1 MTSIIR
7 KSALLLAMTMGVSEV
22 FAAGNTPIITFTTS
36 LYELAGDQNT
46 FSFRLGSSKETTV
59 EVDFGNGKQKVT
71 VKPTSI
77 ADGAVKATSVS
88 GSVTADATVRVYGD
102 ASLIDY
108 LDLEGCYATTADF
121 TTLTNLDVLNL
132 NHNQLGSVNLDPFT
146 KLRALY
152 VSDNPFDVAPLKIGT
167 PKPDLAIL
175 EMEAIDHL
183 DPSFDLTQYP
193 AMQSF
198 DAFACRSLS
207 YLDPTKCPELLRISA
222 DVTRISSIDVSKNPK
237 LLILNVSDTYVENV
251 DVTNNPYLQELYCGH
266 AGSWGWGHN
275 LTSLDVTN
283 NPKLIR
289 LYCNGNALTDL
300 DISKNISLQ
309 SLNCSRNQL
318 TTIDIS
324 NNPDIDALNVAYNNL
339 DYVTLPAERETFLEY
354 YYLQNQFPID
364 RSYKEGTSI
373 DFSAKVNRPNS
384 TTTAT
389 LYYYHEDAPLDPTP
403 VATSDYSYSNGVIT
417 LKKAL
422 SDSVYVEFHNSAL
435 PAYNL
440 KTAKF
445 MVKSTADFG
454 KPSPVVKIKSNGIGN
469 PLKMKIGVGGA
480 TQSSPVTFMVDAGD
494 GTLQNFTATGSS
506 LPASDNVSVT
516 GGSEVTVYMPEGSD
530 ISALA
535 IDGYPMKSI
544 DLSQARSLHTL
555 KINSTGIQ
563 SIDLTWNRCLRELNL
578 SHNLLTSLDLT
589 GANGGYGKNVLSYL
603 DASYNSLASF
613 TVPDMSTLYTLNL
626 SNNKL
631 TEIALHAASNISVMN
646 LSNNLLEA
654 VDLEDMEAIA
664 TLDVSHN
671 NLTALPIASY
681 NPLVYLDLSYNNIAM
696 PNLPST
702 KRVAS
707 YIYAP
712 QSEILLPELAPTV
725 NLTSQWLDRDGKK
738 TVYTWRSAADN
749 SVIPASKISQRDGVS
764 IFEDASIGNVYCEIS
779 HPLFPAFA
787 ANPMRTSVIKAAERP
802 TNAVATWTP
811 TESVD
816 CGLIMTSTKPNTA
829 VYIDWEG
836 NGYLEQYVLTNETY
850 TIFKCASKADVEARL
865 YSYSPSG
872 DLGVFSID
880 GVKLSKIDVSKLTDL
895 FALTV
900 ANAALT
906 PDKVVWPESS
916 LEELNVNGNNFT
928 NLEFAKAYPEL
939 RMLKVS
945 KNQLNAIDLTGF
957 DKLQSFTGDYNG
969 AKSVKFG
976 SPMLWDLSL
985 SYNDLTEI
993 DFTGAENLEQA
1004 FLSSNLLSSIDMSKT
1019 PKLNVLFIDSN
1030 CFTFQ
1035 SLPKT
1040 SEVKYVYRYSPQ
1052 AVVEV
1057 EPEGVTVDLSSQ
1069 AVVDG
1074 VATDYRWFIGEPY
1087 YDENGD
1093 LAGDELSQPS
1103 QVSVADGVS
1112 TFNVNVSGAL
1122 CVMLNSLFPDLPL
1135 CSSFID
1141 ITEDGIGEVETADRN
1156 ISVVVDGS
1164 SIIVGGAEGMRCRLF
1179 DLSGRLMGGANGDN
1193 LGEAR
1198 FDGVAPGV
1206 YLVSV
1211 GGVTAKVLVK

>member
-289 LYCNGNALTDL
+289 LYCNGNALTSL
-300 DISKNISLQ
+300 DISKNIALQ
-309 SLNCSRNQL
+309 ALNCSLNQL
-318 TTIDIS
+318 TSIDIS
-324 NNPDIDALNVAYNNL
+324 GNPDIDVLNVAYNNL

-354 YYLQNQFPID
+354 YYLQNQFPVE

-454 KPSPVVKIKSNGIGN
+454 KPSPVVKIKSNGSGN
-469 PLKMKIGVGGA
+469 PLKMKVGVSNA
-480 TQSSPVTFMVDAGD
+480 TQSAPVTFMVDAGD
-494 GTLQNFTATGSS
+494 GTMQNFTANGSE
-506 LPASDNVSVT
+506 LPGADNVTVT
-516 GGSEVTVYMPEGSD
+516 GGAEVTVYMPEGSD
-530 ISALA
+530 ITALA

-544 DLSQARSLHTL
+544 DLDQARSLSAL
-555 KINSTGIQ
+555 KLNSTGLQ
-563 SIDLTWNRCLRELNL
+563 TIDLTWNRCLRDLDL
-578 SHNLLTSLDLT
+578 SHNMLKTLDLT

-631 TEIALHAASNISVMN
+631 TEISLHAASNISVMN

-681 NPLVYLDLSYNNIAM
+681 NPLVYLDLSYNNIAI

-702 KRVAS
+702 ERVAS
-707 YIYAP
+707 YVYAP

-725 NLTSQWLDRDGKK
+725 NLRSQWLDENGKK
-738 TVYTWRSAADN
+738 TVYTWRSASDN
-749 SVIPASKISQRDGVS
+749 SVIPASKVSQRDGVS
-764 IFEDASIGNVYCEIS
+764 IFEDASIGKVYCEIS

-787 ANPMRTSVIKAAERP
+787 TNPTRTSVITAAERP
-802 TNAVATWTP
+802 TNAVASWTP
-811 TESVD
+811 TETTN

-829 VYIDWEG
+829 VYVDWEG
-836 NGYLEQYVLTNETY
+836 NGYLEQYVLTDATY
-850 TIFKCASKADVEARL
+850 TVFECQAHAGVDTRL
-865 YSYSPSG
+865 YSYSPTG
-872 DLGVFSID
+872 DLRVFSLNSL
-880 GVKLSKIDVSKLTDL
+880 GLSKIDVSKLTDL
-895 FALTV
+895 TALTV
-900 ANAALT
+900 ADAGLT
-906 PDKVVWPESS
+906 ADNIVWPQAS
-916 LEELNVNGNNFT
+916 LEEINVNGNSFT
-928 NLEFAKAYPEL
+928 NLDFAKSYPDL
-939 RMLKVS
+939 RMLRVNHNKLE
-945 KNQLNAIDLTGF
+945 NIELDGF
-957 DKLQSFTGDYNG
+957 NKLQSFAADYNG
-969 AKSVKFG
+969 AKSVKFNC
-976 SPMLWDLSL
+976 PLLWDLSL
-985 SYNDLTEI
+985 SFNDLTEI
-993 DFTGAENLEQA
+993 DFTGAEALEQA
-1004 FLSSNLLSSIDMSKT
+1004 ILSSNLLSAIDLSKT

-1052 AVVEV
+1052 AVMEV

-1074 VATDYRWFIGEPY
+1074 VATDYRWFIGVPH

-1093 LAGDELSQPS
+1093 LAGEELAQPE
-1103 QVSVADGVS
+1103 QVSVADGIS
-1112 TFNVNVSGAL
+1112 TFNVNVNGAM

-1141 ITEDGIGEVETADRN
+1141 ITEAGIGEVETADRN

-1164 SIIVGGAEGMRCRLF
+1164 SIVVSGVDGLRCRLF
-1179 DLSGRLMGGANGDN
+1179 DLSGRLMGGANGDSV
-1193 LGEAR
+1193 GQAR

-1211 GGVTAKVLVK
+1211 GNVTAKVLVK

>member
-1 MTSIIR
+1 MTKHLRPAAVWI
-7 KSALLLAMTMGVSEV
+7 AL
-22 FAAGNTPIITFTTS
+22 AAGAFGSSAADNSPIITFTTS
-36 LYELAGDQNT
+36 IYELNGDANAL
-46 FSFRLGSSKETTV
+46 SFRIGSSEKTTV
-59 EVDFGNGKQKVT
+59 EVDFGYGKQKVT
-71 VKPTSI
+71 VNPVTIS
-77 ADGAVKATSVS
+77 DGAINATILS
-88 GSVTADATVRVYGD
+88 GSVNSDATVKVYGE

-121 TTLTNLDVLNL
+121 ATLTNLDVLNL

-146 KLRALY
+146 KLTALY

-167 PKPDLAIL
+167 PKPNLTIL

-183 DPSFDLTQYP
+183 DQSFDLTQYP
-193 AMQSF
+193 AMKSF
-198 DAFACRSLS
+198 DAFACRSLAK
-207 YLDPTKCPELLRISA
+207 LDPTNCPELLRISV

-237 LLILNVSDTYVENV
+237 LLILNVSDTYVDKV

-275 LTSLDVTN
+275 LTSLDVTK

-289 LYCNGNALTDL
+289 LYCNGNALTSL
-300 DISKNISLQ
+300 DISKNIALQ
-309 SLNCSRNQL
+309 ALNCSLNQL
-318 TTIDIS
+318 TSIDIS
-324 NNPDIDALNVAYNNL
+324 GNPDIDALNVANNNL

-354 YYLQNQFPID
+354 YYQQNPFPVE
-364 RSYKEGTSI
+364 RSYKEGATL

-384 TTTAT
+384 TTTAS

-403 VATSDYSYSNGVIT
+403 VAASDYSYSNGVVT

-440 KTAKF
+440 RTGKF
-445 MVKSTADFG
+445 MVKSAADFG
-454 KPSPVVKIKSNGIGN
+454 KPSPVVKIKSNGSGN
-469 PLKMKIGVGGA
+469 PLKMKVGVSNA
-480 TQSSPVTFMVDAGD
+480 TQSAPVNFMVDAGN
-494 GTLQNFTATGSS
+494 GTMQNFTATGSA
-506 LPASDNVSVT
+506 LPAADNVTVT
-516 GGSEVTVYMPEGSD
+516 GGAEVTVNMPEGSD
-530 ISALA
+530 ITALA

-544 DLSQARSLHTL
+544 DLDQARSLQTL
-555 KINSTGIQ
+555 KLNSTGLQ
-563 SIDLTWNRCLRELNL
+563 SIDLTWNRCLRELDL
-578 SHNLLTSLDLT
+578 SHNMLKTLDLA
-589 GANGGYGKNVLSYL
+589 GANGYGKNVLSHL
-603 DASYNSLASF
+603 DASYNSLTSF
-613 TVPDMSTLYTLNL
+613 SDPDLSTLYTLNL

-631 TEIALHAASNISVMN
+631 TEIALDLASNISVMD

-654 VDLEDMEAIA
+654 VDLEDLESIA

-671 NLTALPIASY
+671 KLTALPIASY
-681 NPLVYLDLSYNNIAM
+681 NPLVSLDLSYNNIAI

-702 KRVAS
+702 ERVAT

-787 ANPMRTSVIKAAERP
+787 ANPTRTSVIKAAERP

-850 TIFKCASKADVEARL
+850 TIFKCASKAGVEARL

-872 DLGVFSID
+872 DLGVFSLD

-916 LEELNVNGNNFT
+916 LTELNVNGNNFT

-976 SPMLWDLSL
+976 CPLLWDLSL

-1004 FLSSNLLSSIDMSKT
+1004 VLSSNLLSSIDLSKT

-1040 SEVKYVYRYSPQ
+1040 SEIKYVYRYSPQ

-1074 VATDYRWFIGEPY
+1074 VATDYRWFIGVPY

-1141 ITEDGIGEVETADRN
+1141 ITEAGIGEVETADRN

-1164 SIIVGGAEGMRCRLF
+1164 SIVVSGAEGMRCRLF

>member
-175 EMEAIDHL
+175 QMEAIDHL

-1093 LAGDELSQPS
+1093 LAGDELSQPR

>member
-289 LYCNGNALTDL
+289 LYCNGNALTSL
-300 DISKNISLQ
+300 DISKNIALQ
-309 SLNCSRNQL
+309 ALNCSLNQL
-318 TTIDIS
+318 TSIDIS
-324 NNPDIDALNVAYNNL
+324 GNPDIDVLYIANNNL
-339 DYVTLPAERETFLEY
+339 DFVTLPAERETFLEY
-354 YYLQNQFPID
+354 YYRQNPFPVE
-364 RSYKEGTSI
+364 RSYKEGATL

-384 TTTAT
+384 TTTAS

-403 VATSDYSYSNGVIT
+403 VAASDYSYSNGVVT

-440 KTAKF
+440 RTGKF
-445 MVKSTADFG
+445 MVKTAADFG
-454 KPSPVVKIKSNGIGN
+454 KPSPVVKIKSNGSGN
-469 PLKMKIGVGGA
+469 PLKMKVGVSNA
-480 TQSSPVTFMVDAGD
+480 TQSAPVTFMVDVGD
-494 GTLQNFTATGSS
+494 GTMQNFTANGSE
-506 LPASDNVSVT
+506 LPGADNVTVT
-516 GGSEVTVYMPEGSD
+516 GGAEVTVYMPEGSD
-530 ISALA
+530 ITALA

-544 DLSQARSLHTL
+544 DLDQARSLSAL
-555 KINSTGIQ
+555 KLNSTGLQ
-563 SIDLTWNRCLRELNL
+563 TIDLTWNRCLRELNL

-631 TEIALHAASNISVMN
+631 TEISLHAASNISVMN

-712 QSEILLPELAPTV
+712 QSEVLLPELAPTV
-725 NLTSQWLDRDGKK
+725 NLTSQWLDENGKK

-787 ANPMRTSVIKAAERP
+787 ANPTRTSVIKAAERP

-850 TIFKCASKADVEARL
+850 TIFKCASKAGVEARL

-872 DLGVFSID
+872 DLGVFSLD

-895 FALTV
+895 FALKV

-1093 LAGDELSQPS
+1093 LAGDELSQPR

-1141 ITEDGIGEVETADRN
+1141 ITEAGIGEVETADRN

-1164 SIIVGGAEGMRCRLF
+1164 SIVVSGVDGLRCRLF
-1179 DLSGRLMGGANGDN
+1179 DLSGRLMGGANGDSV
-1193 LGEAR
+1193 GQAR

>member
-175 EMEAIDHL
+175 EMEAIDYL

-289 LYCNGNALTDL
+289 LYCNGNALTSL
-300 DISKNISLQ
+300 DISKNIALQ
-309 SLNCSRNQL
+309 ALNCSLNQL
-318 TTIDIS
+318 TSIDIS
-324 NNPDIDALNVAYNNL
+324 GNPDIDALNVAYNNL

-354 YYLQNQFPID
+354 YYRQNPFPVE
-364 RSYKEGTSI
+364 RSYKEGATL

-384 TTTAT
+384 TTTAS

-445 MVKSTADFG
+445 MVKSTADFR
-454 KPSPVVKIKSNGIGN
+454 KPSPVVKIKSNGSGN
-469 PLKMKIGVGGA
+469 PLKMKVGVSNA
-480 TQSSPVTFMVDAGD
+480 TQSAPVTFMVDAGD
-494 GTLQNFTATGSS
+494 GTMQNFTANGSE
-506 LPASDNVSVT
+506 LPGADNVTVT
-516 GGSEVTVYMPEGSD
+516 GGAEVTVYMPEGSD
-530 ISALA
+530 ITALA

-544 DLSQARSLHTL
+544 DLDQARSLSAL
-555 KINSTGIQ
+555 KLNSTGLQ
-563 SIDLTWNRCLRELNL
+563 TIDLTWNRCLRDLNL

-631 TEIALHAASNISVMN
+631 TEISLHAASNISVMN

-712 QSEILLPELAPTV
+712 QSEVLLPELAPTV
-725 NLTSQWLDRDGKK
+725 NLTSQWLDENGKK

-787 ANPMRTSVIKAAERP
+787 ANPTRTSVIKAAERP

-850 TIFKCASKADVEARL
+850 TIFKCASKAGVEARL

-872 DLGVFSID
+872 DLGVFSLD

-1093 LAGDELSQPS
+1093 LAGDELSQPR

>member
-1093 LAGDELSQPS
+1093 LAGDELSQPR

>member
-22 FAAGNTPIITFTTS
+22 FAADNTPIITFTTS

-289 LYCNGNALTDL
+289 LYCNGNALTSL
-300 DISKNISLQ
+300 DISKNIALQ
-309 SLNCSRNQL
+309 ALNCSLNQL
-318 TTIDIS
+318 TSIDIS
-324 NNPDIDALNVAYNNL
+324 GNPDIDALNVAYNNL
-339 DYVTLPAERETFLEY
+339 DFVTLPAERETFLEY
-354 YYLQNQFPID
+354 YYRQNPFPVE
-364 RSYKEGTSI
+364 RSYKEGATL

-440 KTAKF
+440 RTGKF
-445 MVKSTADFG
+445 MVKTAADFG
-454 KPSPVVKIKSNGIGN
+454 KPSPVVKIKSNGSGN
-469 PLKMKIGVGGA
+469 PLKMKVGVSNA
-480 TQSSPVTFMVDAGD
+480 TQSAPVTFMVDAGD
-494 GTLQNFTATGSS
+494 GTMQNFTANGSE
-506 LPASDNVSVT
+506 LPGADNVTVT
-516 GGSEVTVYMPEGSD
+516 GGAEVAVYMPEGSD
-530 ISALA
+530 ITALA

-544 DLSQARSLHTL
+544 DLDQARSLSAL
-555 KINSTGIQ
+555 KLNSTGLQ
-563 SIDLTWNRCLRELNL
+563 TIDLTWNRCLRELNL

-712 QSEILLPELAPTV
+712 QSEVLMPELAPTV

-738 TVYTWRSAADN
+738 TVYTWRSASDN

-787 ANPMRTSVIKAAERP
+787 ANPTRTSVIKAAERP

-850 TIFKCASKADVEARL
+850 TIFKCASKAGVEARL

-872 DLGVFSID
+872 DLGVFSLD

-1093 LAGDELSQPS
+1093 LAGDELSQPR

-1164 SIIVGGAEGMRCRLF
+1164 SIVVSGVDGLRCRLF
-1179 DLSGRLMGGANGDN
+1179 DLSGRLMGGANGDSV
-1193 LGEAR
+1193 GQAR

>member
-289 LYCNGNALTDL
+289 LYCNGNALTSL
-300 DISKNISLQ
+300 DISKNIALQ
-309 SLNCSRNQL
+309 ALNCSLNQL
-318 TTIDIS
+318 TSIDIS
-324 NNPDIDALNVAYNNL
+324 GNPDIDVLYIANNNL
-339 DYVTLPAERETFLEY
+339 DFVTLPAERETFLEY
-354 YYLQNQFPID
+354 YYQQNPFPVE
-364 RSYKEGTSI
+364 RSYKEGATL

-384 TTTAT
+384 TTTAS

-403 VATSDYSYSNGVIT
+403 VAASDYSYSNGVVT

-435 PAYNL
+435 PAYNIR
-440 KTAKF
+440 TGKF
-445 MVKSTADFG
+445 MVKTAADFG
-454 KPSPVVKIKSNGIGN
+454 KPSPVVKIKSNGSGN
-469 PLKMKIGVGGA
+469 PLKMKVGVSNA
-480 TQSSPVTFMVDAGD
+480 TQSAPVTFMVDAGD
-494 GTLQNFTATGSS
+494 GTMQNFTANGSE
-506 LPASDNVSVT
+506 LPGADNVTVT
-516 GGSEVTVYMPEGSD
+516 GGAEVTVYMPEGSD
-530 ISALA
+530 ITALA

-544 DLSQARSLHTL
+544 DLDQARSLSAL
-555 KINSTGIQ
+555 KLNSTGLQ
-563 SIDLTWNRCLRELNL
+563 TIDLTWNRCLRDLDL
-578 SHNLLTSLDLT
+578 SHNMLKTLDLT

-631 TEIALHAASNISVMN
+631 TEISLHAASNISVMN

-681 NPLVYLDLSYNNIAM
+681 NPLVSLDLSYNNIAI

-702 KRVAS
+702 ERVAS
-707 YIYAP
+707 YVYAP

-725 NLTSQWLDRDGKK
+725 NLRSQWLDENGKK
-738 TVYTWRSAADN
+738 TVYTWRSASDN
-749 SVIPASKISQRDGVS
+749 SVIPASKVSQRDGVS

-787 ANPMRTSVIKAAERP
+787 ANPTRTSVIKAAERP

-850 TIFKCASKADVEARL
+850 TIFKCASKAGVEARL

-872 DLGVFSID
+872 DLAVFSLD

-1093 LAGDELSQPS
+1093 LAGDELSQPR

>member
-289 LYCNGNALTDL
+289 LYCNGNALTSL
-300 DISKNISLQ
+300 DISKNIALQ
-309 SLNCSRNQL
+309 ALNCSLNQL
-318 TTIDIS
+318 TSIDIS
-324 NNPDIDALNVAYNNL
+324 GNPDIDVLYIANNNL
-339 DYVTLPAERETFLEY
+339 DFVTLPAERETFLEY
-354 YYLQNQFPID
+354 YYRQNPFPVE
-364 RSYKEGTSI
+364 RSYKEGATL

-384 TTTAT
+384 TTTAS

-403 VATSDYSYSNGVIT
+403 VAASDYSYSNGVVT

-440 KTAKF
+440 RTGKF
-445 MVKSTADFG
+445 MVKTAADFG
-454 KPSPVVKIKSNGIGN
+454 KPSPVVKIKSNGSGN
-469 PLKMKIGVGGA
+469 PLKMKVGVSNA
-480 TQSSPVTFMVDAGD
+480 TQSAPVTFMVDAGD
-494 GTLQNFTATGSS
+494 GTMQNFTANGSE
-506 LPASDNVSVT
+506 LPGADNVTVT
-516 GGSEVTVYMPEGSD
+516 GGAEVTVYMPEGSD
-530 ISALA
+530 ITALA

-544 DLSQARSLHTL
+544 DLDQARSLSAL
-555 KINSTGIQ
+555 KLNSTGLQ
-563 SIDLTWNRCLRELNL
+563 TIDLTWNRCLRELNL

-631 TEIALHAASNISVMN
+631 TEISLHAASNISVMN

-707 YIYAP
+707 YVYAP

-725 NLTSQWLDRDGKK
+725 NLTSQWLDENGKK
-738 TVYTWRSAADN
+738 TVYTWRSASDN

-787 ANPMRTSVIKAAERP
+787 ANPTRTSVIKAAERP

-850 TIFKCASKADVEARL
+850 TIFKCASKAGVEARL

-872 DLGVFSID
+872 DLGVFSLD

-1093 LAGDELSQPS
+1093 LAGDELSQPR

>member
-289 LYCNGNALTDL
+289 LYCNGNALTSL
-300 DISKNISLQ
+300 DISKNIALQ
-309 SLNCSRNQL
+309 ALNCSLNQL
-318 TTIDIS
+318 TSIDIS
-324 NNPDIDALNVAYNNL
+324 GNPDIDVLYIANNNL
-339 DYVTLPAERETFLEY
+339 DFVTLPAERETFLEY
-354 YYLQNQFPID
+354 YYRQNPFPVE

-403 VATSDYSYSNGVIT
+403 VAASDYSYSNGVVT

-440 KTAKF
+440 RTGKF
-445 MVKSTADFG
+445 MVKTAADFG
-454 KPSPVVKIKSNGIGN
+454 KPSPVVKIKSNGSGN
-469 PLKMKIGVGGA
+469 PLKMKVGVSNA
-480 TQSSPVTFMVDAGD
+480 TQSAPVTFMVDAGD
-494 GTLQNFTATGSS
+494 GTMQNFTANGSE
-506 LPASDNVSVT
+506 LPGADNVTVT
-516 GGSEVTVYMPEGSD
+516 GGAEVTVYMPEGCD
-530 ISALA
+530 ITALA

-544 DLSQARSLHTL
+544 DLDQARSLSAL
-555 KINSTGIQ
+555 KLNSTGLQ
-563 SIDLTWNRCLRELNL
+563 TIDLTWNRCLRELNL

-702 KRVAS
+702 KRVAT

-725 NLTSQWLDRDGKK
+725 NLKSQWLDRDGKK

-749 SVIPASKISQRDGVS
+749 SVIPASKISQHDGVS

-957 DKLQSFTGDYNG
+957 DKLQSFMGDYNG

>member
-22 FAAGNTPIITFTTS
+22 FAADNTPIITFTTS

-289 LYCNGNALTDL
+289 LYCNGNALTSL
-300 DISKNISLQ
+300 DISKNIALQ
-309 SLNCSRNQL
+309 ALNCSLNQL
-318 TTIDIS
+318 TSIDIS
-324 NNPDIDALNVAYNNL
+324 GNPDIDVLNVAYNNL

-354 YYLQNQFPID
+354 YYRQNPFPVE
-364 RSYKEGTSI
+364 RSYKEGATL

-384 TTTAT
+384 TTTAS

-403 VATSDYSYSNGVIT
+403 VAASDYSYSNGVVT

-440 KTAKF
+440 RTGKF
-445 MVKSTADFG
+445 MVKTAADFG
-454 KPSPVVKIKSNGIGN
+454 KPSPVVKIKSNGSGN
-469 PLKMKIGVGGA
+469 PLKMKVGVSNA
-480 TQSSPVTFMVDAGD
+480 TQSAPVTFMVDAGD
-494 GTLQNFTATGSS
+494 GTMQNFTANGSE
-506 LPASDNVSVT
+506 LPGADNVTVT
-516 GGSEVTVYMPEGSD
+516 GGAEVIVYMPEGSD
-530 ISALA
+530 ITALA

-544 DLSQARSLHTL
+544 DLDQARSLSAL
-555 KINSTGIQ
+555 KLNSTGLQ
-563 SIDLTWNRCLRELNL
+563 TIDLTWNRCLRELNL

-631 TEIALHAASNISVMN
+631 TEISLHAASNISVMN

-707 YIYAP
+707 YVYAP

-725 NLTSQWLDRDGKK
+725 NLTSQWLDENGKK
-738 TVYTWRSAADN
+738 TVYTWRSASDN

-787 ANPMRTSVIKAAERP
+787 ANPTRTSVIKAAERP

-850 TIFKCASKADVEARL
+850 TIFKCASKAGVEARL

-872 DLGVFSID
+872 DLGVFSLD

-1093 LAGDELSQPS
+1093 LAGDELSQPR

-1141 ITEDGIGEVETADRN
+1141 ITEAGIGEVETADRN

-1164 SIIVGGAEGMRCRLF
+1164 SIVVSGVDGLRCRLF
-1179 DLSGRLMGGANGDN
+1179 DLSGRLMGGANGDSV
-1193 LGEAR
+1193 GQAR

>member
-289 LYCNGNALTDL
+289 LYCNGNALTSL
-300 DISKNISLQ
+300 DISKNIALQ
-309 SLNCSRNQL
+309 ALNCSLNQL
-318 TTIDIS
+318 TSIDIS
-324 NNPDIDALNVAYNNL
+324 GNPDIDVLNVAYNNL

-354 YYLQNQFPID
+354 YYRQNPFPVE
-364 RSYKEGTSI
+364 RSYKEGATL

-440 KTAKF
+440 RTGKF
-445 MVKSTADFG
+445 MVKTAADFG
-454 KPSPVVKIKSNGIGN
+454 KPSPVVKIKSNGSGN
-469 PLKMKIGVGGA
+469 PLKMKVGVSNA
-480 TQSSPVTFMVDAGD
+480 TQSAPVTFMVDAGD
-494 GTLQNFTATGSS
+494 GTMQNFTANGSE
-506 LPASDNVSVT
+506 LPGADNVTVT
-516 GGSEVTVYMPEGSD
+516 GGAEVTVYMPEGSD
-530 ISALA
+530 ITALA

-544 DLSQARSLHTL
+544 DLDQARSLSAL
-555 KINSTGIQ
+555 KLNSTGLQ
-563 SIDLTWNRCLRELNL
+563 TIDLTWNRCLRELNL

-631 TEIALHAASNISVMN
+631 TEISLHAASNISVMN

-707 YIYAP
+707 YVYAP

-725 NLTSQWLDRDGKK
+725 NLTSQWLDENGKK
-738 TVYTWRSAADN
+738 TVYTWRSASDN

-787 ANPMRTSVIKAAERP
+787 ANPTRTSVIKAAERP

-850 TIFKCASKADVEARL
+850 TIFKCASKAGVEARL

-872 DLGVFSID
+872 DLGVFSLD

-1093 LAGDELSQPS
+1093 LAGDELSQPR

-1164 SIIVGGAEGMRCRLF
+1164 SIVVSGVDGLRCRLF
-1179 DLSGRLMGGANGDN
+1179 DLSGRLMGGANGDSV
-1193 LGEAR
+1193 GQAR

-1211 GGVTAKVLVK
+1211 GNVTAKVLVK

>member
-289 LYCNGNALTDL
+289 LYCNGNALTSL
-300 DISKNISLQ
+300 DISKNIALQ
-309 SLNCSRNQL
+309 ALNCSLNQL
-318 TTIDIS
+318 TSIDIS
-324 NNPDIDALNVAYNNL
+324 GNPDIDALNVAYNNL

-354 YYLQNQFPID
+354 YYRQNPFPVE
-364 RSYKEGTSI
+364 RSYKEGATL

-384 TTTAT
+384 TTTAS

-445 MVKSTADFG
+445 MVKSTADFR
-454 KPSPVVKIKSNGIGN
+454 KPSPVVKIKSNGSGN
-469 PLKMKIGVGGA
+469 PLKMKVGVSNA
-480 TQSSPVTFMVDAGD
+480 TQSAPVTFMVDAGD
-494 GTLQNFTATGSS
+494 GTMQNFTANGSE
-506 LPASDNVSVT
+506 LPGADNVTVT
-516 GGSEVTVYMPEGSD
+516 GGAEVTVYMPEGSD
-530 ISALA
+530 ITALA

-544 DLSQARSLHTL
+544 DLDQARSLSAL
-555 KINSTGIQ
+555 KLNSTGLQ
-563 SIDLTWNRCLRELNL
+563 TIDLTWNRCLRELNL

-631 TEIALHAASNISVMN
+631 TEISLHAASNISVMN

-712 QSEILLPELAPTV
+712 QSEVLLPELAPTV
-725 NLTSQWLDRDGKK
+725 NLTSQWLDENGKK

-787 ANPMRTSVIKAAERP
+787 ANPTRTSVIKAAERP

-850 TIFKCASKADVEARL
+850 TIFKCASKAGVEARL

-872 DLGVFSID
+872 DLGVFSLD

-1093 LAGDELSQPS
+1093 LAGDELSQPR

>member
-132 NHNQLGSVNLDPFT
+132 KHNQLGSVNLDPFT

-175 EMEAIDHL
+175 VMEAIDHL

-198 DAFACRSLS
+198 DAYACRSLS

-289 LYCNGNALTDL
+289 LYCNGNALTSL
-300 DISKNISLQ
+300 DISKNIALQ
-309 SLNCSRNQL
+309 ALNCSLNQL
-318 TTIDIS
+318 TSIDIS
-324 NNPDIDALNVAYNNL
+324 GNPDIDALNVAYNNL

-354 YYLQNQFPID
+354 YYRQNPFPVE
-364 RSYKEGTSI
+364 RSYKEGATL

-384 TTTAT
+384 TTTAS

-403 VATSDYSYSNGVIT
+403 VAASDYSYSNGVVT

-435 PAYNL
+435 PAYNIR
-440 KTAKF
+440 TGKF
-445 MVKSTADFG
+445 MVKTAADFG
-454 KPSPVVKIKSNGIGN
+454 KPSPVVKIKSNGSGN
-469 PLKMKIGVGGA
+469 PLKMKVGVSNA
-480 TQSSPVTFMVDAGD
+480 TQSAPVTFMVDAGD
-494 GTLQNFTATGSS
+494 GTMQNFTANGSE
-506 LPASDNVSVT
+506 LPGADNVTVT
-516 GGSEVTVYMPEGSD
+516 GGAEVTVYMPEGSD
-530 ISALA
+530 ITALA

-544 DLSQARSLHTL
+544 DLDQARSLSAL
-555 KINSTGIQ
+555 KLNSTGLQ
-563 SIDLTWNRCLRELNL
+563 TIDLTWNRCLRELNL

-631 TEIALHAASNISVMN
+631 TEISLHAASNISVMN

-850 TIFKCASKADVEARL
+850 TIFKCASKAGVEARL

-872 DLGVFSID
+872 DLGVFSLD

-976 SPMLWDLSL
+976 SPMLWYLSL

-1093 LAGDELSQPS
+1093 LAGDELSQPR

-1141 ITEDGIGEVETADRN
+1141 ITEAGIGEVETADRN

>member
-289 LYCNGNALTDL
+289 LYCNGNALTSL
-300 DISKNISLQ
+300 DISKNIALQ
-309 SLNCSRNQL
+309 ALNCSLNQL
-318 TTIDIS
+318 TSIDIS
-324 NNPDIDALNVAYNNL
+324 GNPDIDVLYIANNNL
-339 DYVTLPAERETFLEY
+339 DFVTLPAERETFLEY
-354 YYLQNQFPID
+354 YYKQNPFPVE
-364 RSYKEGTSI
+364 RSYKEGATL

-384 TTTAT
+384 TTTAS

-403 VATSDYSYSNGVIT
+403 VAASDYSYSNGVVT

-440 KTAKF
+440 RTGKF
-445 MVKSTADFG
+445 MVKSAADFG
-454 KPSPVVKIKSNGIGN
+454 KPSPVVKIKSNGSGN
-469 PLKMKIGVGGA
+469 PLKMKVGVSNA
-480 TQSSPVTFMVDAGD
+480 TQSAPVTFMVDAGD

-681 NPLVYLDLSYNNIAM
+681 NPLVYLDLSYNNIAI

-702 KRVAS
+702 ERVAT

-749 SVIPASKISQRDGVS
+749 SVIPASKISQHDGVS

-900 ANAALT
+900 ANAGLT

-916 LEELNVNGNNFT
+916 LTELNVNGNNFT

>member
-7 KSALLLAMTMGVSEV
+7 NSALLLAMTMGVSEV

-289 LYCNGNALTDL
+289 LYCNGNALTSL
-300 DISKNISLQ
+300 DISKNIALQ
-309 SLNCSRNQL
+309 ALNCSLNQL
-318 TTIDIS
+318 TSIDIS
-324 NNPDIDALNVAYNNL
+324 GNPDIDALNVAYNNL

-354 YYLQNQFPID
+354 YYRQNPFPVE
-364 RSYKEGTSI
+364 RSYKEGATL

-384 TTTAT
+384 TTTAS

-712 QSEILLPELAPTV
+712 QSEVLMPELAPTV

-787 ANPMRTSVIKAAERP
+787 ANPTRTSVIKAAERP

-850 TIFKCASKADVEARL
+850 TIFKCASKAGVEARL

-872 DLGVFSID
+872 DLGVFSLD

-1093 LAGDELSQPS
+1093 LAGDELSQPR